1 MILHWPRVLASLSL
15 SLSLPVSCCLCGLQ
29 AHQGQKKSFRV
40 VLEPSQGNRM
50 QQAFGTSDT
59 WLKPPTSSRDDIN
72 SAANPKVYQLWF
84 GIINLKNGT
93 YPFQFTAPPA
103 LNLFLKEARAPQR
116 LLTRCHDQAP
126 PVMRRGKLK

>member
-15 SLSLPVSCCLCGLQ
+15 SACFLLSLWATSPSR
-29 AHQGQKKSFRV
+29 AKKSFRV